1 MLEKTEGAT
10 KNSQSRDTGNI
21 MNKTQIYKTDAQH
34 RNLKDEQRGSHKNLN
49 GGEPMC

>member
-1 MLEKTEGAT
+1 
-10 KNSQSRDTGNI
+10 

-49 GGEPMC
+49 DGEPMC